1 MTLKVKHFPVEDRR
15 SFALLVTVYFDCA
28 SEILLVVVL
37 GTSAVYWVDL
47 LKVACNGLLS

>member
-1 MTLKVKHFPVEDRR
+1 MKLKVKHFPVEDRQ

-28 SEILLVVVL
+28 SEIQLVL